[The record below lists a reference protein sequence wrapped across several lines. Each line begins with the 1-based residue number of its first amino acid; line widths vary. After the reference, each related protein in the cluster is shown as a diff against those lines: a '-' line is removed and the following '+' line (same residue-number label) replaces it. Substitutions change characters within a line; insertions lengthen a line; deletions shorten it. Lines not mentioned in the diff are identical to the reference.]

1 MQTNH
6 ASSSR
11 SAQAGAITSVLPAAR
26 QDKAVAFQRLADEVP
41 AGLHRVLRDMLDSLA
56 SVANDRPK
64 GVFDKIVVEV
74 TLTRVIIGPS
84 SEDPVEYG
92 IQRRF
97 TVQAAQTCHRCGR
110 RGRPRQDLGGRV
122 RCAKCAATP
131 LLLQAIDLA
140 IGSATCA
147 ANADRPMRA
156 DDVPPLLRPMFRHHL
171 RQQTGLPPEPD
182 DAMSLMM
189 FSEWLRMLRDIA
201 NDIRASGEAAGSEL
215 MI

>member
-11 SAQAGAITSVLPAAR
+11 SPRPGALTSVLPAAR
-26 QDKAVAFQRLADEVP
+26 QDREVAFERLADEVP
-41 AGLHRVLRDMLDSLA
+41 AGLHRLLRNMLESLA
-56 SVANDRPK
+56 SIANDRPE
-64 GVFDKIVVEV
+64 GILDKVVVEV
-74 TLTRVIIGPS
+74 NLARVIIGPS

-140 IGSATCA
+140 IGSATYV

-171 RQQTGLPPEPD
+171 QQQTGLPPEPD
-182 DAMSLMM
+182 DTMNSAM

-201 NDIRASGEAAGSEL
+201 NDIRNSGQAAGSEH